1 MIYKK
6 IIRKGCLTVLSL
18 VGIISMAAG
27 QTPTWNP
34 GHKAGTITG
43 NYNFSYNQVPDQL
56 VELFA
61 AGIPNTGLT
70 YQWEQSTMPVT
81 GFTPIAGATQT
92 SYTFSAPLSQTVYYR
107 RKTTNNL
114 SQFIYSNVIKITVV
128 SVNWE
133 DLNYIREHNVIT
145 TNITTWTAVDQL
157 PIGQKL
163 QTTTYLDGLGRGT
176 ERISRETATPAVANG
191 VWGDM
196 VQFSQYDPYGRESKR
211 YLPYT
216 TTTQSGKYK
225 TTPVPDQQ
233 QYYAT
238 NYNEPTSAFS
248 TITFDNSP
256 LNRVTN
262 VKQPGTAWAAG
273 NGNSAVYDINTFADN
288 VQSFTVDYI
297 QGNPPVYKGVYPA
310 GTLYKMTY
318 KDENQKQVIEYTNKN
333 GQLILKKV
341 QLDDVPANE
350 YTGWICTYNVYDDF
364 GLLRYQIQP
373 EGVKYLAANSWSFA
387 GANGL
392 LILNEQC
399 FQYNYDDKGRTIWK
413 KAPGAQPLQMLYDVR
428 DRVVFMQDGN
438 QASQGGVP
446 QWTANIYDELDRPV
460 ITTLYNT
467 AKTVA
472 QLQTDINNAAVS
484 STVTITN
491 PAQPIAILT
500 VNQRQ
505 AGITSYKATNTVY
518 LVADAGGEFESLP
531 GDEFTAEIDAAA
543 GSAPV
548 NVTTTVLRNPVS
560 SADLNN
566 TAVCTVL
573 KYAFYDDYSFAQV
586 KSFDNSFTNTTA
598 YNTGDPNVQ
607 AIAKT
612 NRTTSMPTG
621 SMTRVLG
628 TTLFLSATHYY
639 DERGSLIQTQEDNI
653 KSGTDIT
660 TLQYHFDGR
669 MLSSCNDHTAAGG
682 GYENFKTLTKYIF
695 DKLGRATSIQ
705 KQWGANAFKT
715 ISSYDYDDAGRI
727 KTKYL
732 DPSYPPPS
740 GGAGGGL
747 ESLNYSYNIHNQ
759 LTGINKDYALKTPGS
774 YNKWGHFFGM
784 YLGFDNRDNV
794 FANANLLGQVTGQLW
809 NTLGDDEQRKYDYT
823 YDNAGRLVSAD
834 FNQKFGGVWAKV
846 PPLGGG
852 GGMDFSVNGT
862 SGKITYDLNGNLLNM
877 LQKGVLP
884 GAAAP
889 ITVDNLTYTY
899 ASLSNK
905 LQSVTDNMTN
915 TTANGGFG
923 DFKDGSNGVTPDY
936 VYDANGNV
944 VIDLNKNAKD
954 LNNTV
959 GANGIKYNFLDK
971 PEEIRIAGKG
981 TIKIVYSADGEK
993 LQRKFTSETEDKIK
1007 ITTYINQFIYEE
1019 TTTIAGTVITPFTVS
1034 SINFEEGRI
1043 RVITP
1048 TSQGN
1053 GLDALI
1059 VAGNL
1064 VLPNSPLGAGGL
1076 GGGAGVF
1083 DYFVMDYL
1091 QNVRM
1096 ILTEEIHSA
1105 SNTATMETN
1114 RSVLEESIFGQTGAS
1129 NEVAA
1134 TRFDKPPG
1142 WTGNS
1147 TAKVSRTGTGKNI
1160 GPNTLQKVMAGDMIN
1175 ATAQYY
1181 HQGTA
1186 GGNSSTMVNTVLTSL
1201 IQAITGSGGTGALV
1215 KGNTG
1220 SISTQLSGA
1229 GGFINAVQPNGSAP
1243 AGNAPQA
1250 FLTAIFFDERFNMIP
1265 AADGGVVQQQ
1275 VAATVSGNGGNLVLN
1290 PTNYKAPKNGYVYIY
1305 LSNQS
1310 NDYVY
1315 WDNLQVGITQGNI
1328 AEENHYYAYGLKIA
1342 TLSSKKLGDIYEG
1355 RLQNNY
1361 LYQGAYSELDEDIGW
1376 NDFALRNYDAQI
1388 GRWVQQDP
1396 FQQFASPYVGMGAD
1410 PVNNTDPSGGVVIDP
1425 FKTLEAVVVTASKA
1439 KPITQGISILSGL
1452 SNVTKLA
1459 GWAAKVSS
1467 AINTG
1472 INTAQAGSQG
1482 AGGGGGQQIES
1493 DGGCCG
1499 GIVDG
1504 VVNFGTNLIKLLEPV
1519 SINGVKEEFDQRA
1532 REIGRT
1538 NATLEVFGI
1547 ISIEQANQE
1556 MEAVSKMSQR
1566 EKTAYWTEYTLSVG
1580 LVVAPIKMVAGKS
1593 KSGSPPKIKPRVV
1606 INPSKGNAAVQSAT
1620 FGSSIGLK
1628 GVRNGHLAGKVHP
1641 KTGIPFDNAGFPD
1654 FSGSLYKG
1662 GVNDI
1667 MIKPTG
1673 NRVADFAA
1681 ANMAAGYGSTP
1692 KGFTWHHH
1700 RTPGRMQ
1707 LVETGVH
1714 SQTGHTGGFS
1724 LW

>member
-1 MIYKK
+1 MIYKNFL
-6 IIRKGCLTVLSL
+6 RKGWLTVLSL
-18 VGIISMAAG
+18 LGIISMA
-27 QTPTWNP
+27 QSQTWNP

-43 NYNFSYNQVPDQL
+43 IYNFSYNLVPDQL

-81 GFTPIAGATQT
+81 GFVNIAGATQT
-92 SYTFSAPLSQTVYYR
+92 SYTFLAPLTQTTYYR

-114 SQFIYSNVIKITVV
+114 SQFIYSNVIKISVV

-133 DLNYIREHNVIT
+133 DLNYIREHDVLT

-176 ERISRETATPAVANG
+176 EKISRETATPATATG

-196 VQFSQYDPYGRESKR
+196 VQFSQYDPYGREAKR

-225 TTPVPDQQ
+225 TAPDIEQT

-238 NYNEPTSAFS
+238 NYNEPTSAYS

-256 LNRVTN
+256 LNRVVN
-262 VKQPGTAWAAG
+262 VKQPGTAWAAAA
-273 NGNSAVYDINTFADN
+273 GNSAVYDVNTLADN

-318 KDENQKQVIEYTNKN
+318 KDENQKQVVEFTNKS
-333 GQLILKKV
+333 GQLILKAV
-341 QLDDVPANE
+341 QLADDVSALPPGGGGSGA
-350 YTGWICTYNVYDDF
+350 WICTYSIYDDF

-413 KAPGAQPLQMLYDVR
+413 KAPGAQPLQMLYDIR

-438 QASQGGVP
+438 QALLSPP

-467 AKTVA
+467 AKTIA
-472 QLQTDINNAAVS
+472 QLQTDINTAAVS

-505 AGITSYKATNTVY
+505 AGIPSYKATNTVY
-518 LVADAGGEFESLP
+518 LIADAGGEFESLP

-548 NVTTTVLRNPVS
+548 NVTATVLQNPVS

-573 KYAFYDDYSFAQV
+573 KYMFYDDYSFTQV

-598 YNTGDPNVQ
+598 YSTTDPNVQ
-607 AIAKT
+607 PIAKT

-639 DERGSLIQTQEDNI
+639 DERGSHIQTQEDNI
-653 KSGTDIT
+653 KSGTDVT

-669 MLSSCNDHTAAGG
+669 MLSSCNNHSAAGG

-705 KQWGANAFKT
+705 KQFGSNAFKT
-715 ISSYDYDDAGRI
+715 ISSYDYDDAGRV
-727 KTKYL
+727 KTKHL
-732 DPSYPPPS
+732 DPGYT
-740 GGAGGGL
+740 AGGGPDL

-759 LTGINKDYALKTPGS
+759 LTGINKDYALKTSGT

-809 NTLGDDEQRKYDYT
+809 STQGDDAQRKYDYT
-823 YDNAGRLVSAD
+823 YDNAGRLVSAA
-834 FNQKFGGVWAKV
+834 FNEKLHTGDSWSNAAA
-846 PPLGGG
+846 
-852 GGMDFSVNGT
+852 DFSVNGT
-862 SGKITYDLNGNLLNM
+862 NGKITYDLNGNLLNM

-889 ITVDNLTYTY
+889 ITVDNLSYTY

-915 TTANGGFG
+915 TTANGSFG
-923 DFKDGSNGVTPDY
+923 DFKDGTNGVTPDY
-936 VYDANGNV
+936 VYDANGNI
-944 VIDLNKNAKD
+944 VIDLNKNVKG
-954 LNNTV
+954 LPPSPSGEGPGV
-959 GANGIKYNFLDK
+959 RYNFLDK

-1019 TTTIAGTVITPFTVS
+1019 TTTIAGAVITPFSVS

-1043 RVITP
+1043 RIITP
-1048 TSQGN
+1048 TTQSN
-1053 GLDALI
+1053 GLDALT
-1059 VAGNL
+1059 VAGNIT
-1064 VLPNSPLGAGGL
+1064 LPNTPLGDGG
-1076 GGGAGVF
+1076 VY
-1083 DYFVMDYL
+1083 DYFVMDYQ

-1114 RSVLEESIFGQTGAS
+1114 RTVLEESIFGQTGAN
-1129 NEVAA
+1129 NEVAT
-1134 TRFDKPPG
+1134 TRFAKPAG
-1142 WTGNS
+1142 WTSNTS
-1147 TAKVSRTGTGKNI
+1147 SSVSRVGTTSGHNI
-1160 GPNTLQKVMAGDMIN
+1160 GPNTLQKVMAGDKIS
-1175 ATAQYY
+1175 TTVQYY
-1181 HQGTA
+1181 YQA
-1186 GGNSSTMVNTVLTSL
+1186 APGGNNTSFVNTVLSSL
-1201 IQAITGSGGTGALV
+1201 TTAITGGNAAGGIV
-1215 KGNTG
+1215 KGNAAQV
-1220 SISTQLSGA
+1220 STQLSGM
-1229 GGFINAVQPNGSAP
+1229 GGFVNAVQPNGSNP
-1243 AGNAPQA
+1243 TSTTPQA
-1250 FLTAIFFDERFNMIP
+1250 FLTILFFDERFNFIA
-1265 AADGGVVQQQ
+1265 AADGGVAQQQ
-1275 VAATVSGNGGNLVLN
+1275 VSSSFVPLTLTDV
-1290 PTNYKAPKNGYVYIY
+1290 KAPKNGYAYIY
-1305 LSNQS
+1305 VSNQS
-1310 NDYVY
+1310 NSDVY
-1315 WDNLQVGITQGNI
+1315 FDNLVATIVQGNI

-1342 TLSSKKLGDIYEG
+1342 TLSSRKFSNTPLGDG
-1355 RLQNNY
+1355 GKNNY
-1361 LYQGAYSELDEDIGW
+1361 LYQGAFSELDEDIGW
-1376 NDFALRNYDAQI
+1376 NDFMLRNYDVQI

-1410 PVNNTDPSGGVVIDP
+1410 PINNTDPSGGIVIDP
-1425 FKTLEAVVVTASKA
+1425 IKTLETVVVTASRA
-1439 KPITQGISILSGL
+1439 KPVTQGISVLSGL

-1459 GWAAKVSS
+1459 GWAVKVSG
-1467 AINTG
+1467 AINTS
-1472 INTAQAGSQG
+1472 ISTAQAGSQG
-1482 AGGGGGQQIES
+1482 VGGGGGQQIES
-1493 DGGCCG
+1493 EGGCCG

-1547 ISIEQANQE
+1547 ISIDQAKQE

-1580 LVVAPIKMVAGKS
+1580 LAVVPIKMVAGKP

-1606 INPSKGNAAVQSAT
+1606 INTNKGNAAVVGVT
-1620 FGSSIGLK
+1620 RGSSIGIKAANGGSNIALGVSEYLSKFAEQVK
-1628 GVRNGHLAGKVHP
+1628 GLTWETWGAKNFQSQFLETINNSANKIHFNLD
-1641 KTGIPFDNAGFPD
+1641 GIPSPWGAVAEGAKGFP
-1654 FSGSLYKG
+1654 FSRITSWELFQLYSNPAALQRTIFYQG
-1662 GVNDI
+1662 GKIAPN
-1667 MIKPTG
+1667 P
-1673 NRVADFAA
+1673 F
-1681 ANMAAGYGSTP
+1681 
-1692 KGFTWHHH
+1692 H
-1700 RTPGRMQ
+1700 
-1707 LVETGVH
+1707 
-1714 SQTGHTGGFS
+1714 
-1724 LW
+1724 

>member
-6 IIRKGCLTVLSL
+6 FLRKGWLTVLSL
-18 VGIISMAAG
+18 LGIISIA
-27 QTPTWNP
+27 QSQIWNP
-34 GHKAGTITG
+34 GHKAGTIAG
-43 NYNFSYNQVPDQL
+43 NYNFSYNQTPDQL

-81 GFTPIAGATQT
+81 GFANIAGATQT
-92 SYTFSAPLSQTVYYR
+92 SYTFSAPLTQTTYYR

-114 SQFIYSNVIKITVV
+114 ADFIYSNVIKISVV

-133 DLNYIREHNVIT
+133 DLNYIREHDVLT

-176 ERISRETATPAVANG
+176 EKISRETATPATANG

-196 VQFSQYDPYGRESKR
+196 VQFSQYDPYGREAKR

-225 TTPVPDQQ
+225 TAPDIEQQ

-238 NYNEPTSAFS
+238 NYNEPTSAYS

-256 LNRVTN
+256 LNRVVN
-262 VKQPGTAWAAG
+262 VKQPGTAWAAAA
-273 NGNSAVYDINTFADN
+273 GNSAAYDVNTLADN

-318 KDENQKQVIEYTNKN
+318 KDENQKQVVEFTNKN

-350 YTGWICTYNVYDDF
+350 YTGWICTYSIYDDF

-399 FQYNYDDKGRTIWK
+399 FLYNYDDKGRTIWK
-413 KAPGAQPLQMLYDVR
+413 KAPGAQPLQMLYDIR

-438 QASQGGVP
+438 QALLSPP

-467 AKTVA
+467 TKTIA
-472 QLQTDINNAAVS
+472 QLQTDINTAAVS

-491 PAQPIAILT
+491 PAQPIGILT

-505 AGITSYKATNTVY
+505 AGIASYKATNTVY

-560 SADLNN
+560 STDLNN

-573 KYAFYDDYSFAQV
+573 KYMFYDDYTFAQV

-598 YNTGDPNVQ
+598 YSTTDPNVQ
-607 AIAKT
+607 PIAKT

-639 DERGSLIQTQEDNI
+639 DERGSHIQTQEDNI

-669 MLSSCNDHTAAGG
+669 MLSSCNNHSAAGG

-705 KQWGANAFKT
+705 KQFGTNVFKT
-715 ISSYDYDDAGRI
+715 ISSYDYDDAGRV

-740 GGAGGGL
+740 GGVGGGL

-759 LTGINKDYALKTPGS
+759 ITGINKDYALKTSGT

-809 NTLGDDEQRKYDYT
+809 STQGDDAQRKYDYT
-823 YDNAGRLVSAD
+823 YDNAGRLVSAA
-834 FNQKFGGVWAKV
+834 FNEKLHTGDSWTNAQA
-846 PPLGGG
+846 
-852 GGMDFSVNGT
+852 DFSVNGT

-884 GAAAP
+884 GAAVP

-915 TTANGGFG
+915 TTANGSFG
-923 DFKDGSNGVTPDY
+923 DFKDGTNGAAPDY
-936 VYDANGNV
+936 VYDANGNI
-944 VIDLNKNAKD
+944 VIDLNKN
-954 LNNTV
+954 V
-959 GANGIKYNFLDK
+959 IPPSGGGGAGIKYNFLDK

-981 TIKIVYSADGEK
+981 VIKIVYSADGEK

-1019 TTTIAGTVITPFTVS
+1019 TTTIAGTVITPFSVS

-1048 TSQGN
+1048 TTQSN
-1053 GLDALI
+1053 GLDALT
-1059 VAGNL
+1059 VAGNIT
-1064 VLPNSPLGAGGL
+1064 LPIPPL
-1076 GGGAGVF
+1076 GGGVAGAF
-1083 DYFVMDYL
+1083 DYFIMDYQ

-1105 SNTATMETN
+1105 SNTATMELN
-1114 RSVLEESIFGQTGAS
+1114 RSVLEESIFGQTGAN

-1147 TAKVSRTGTGKNI
+1147 SAKVSRTGTGRNI

-1201 IQAITGSGGTGALV
+1201 VQAITGSGGTGALV

-1220 SISTQLSGA
+1220 NINTQLSGA
-1229 GGFINAVQPNGSAP
+1229 SGFINAVQPNGSSP
-1243 AGNAPQA
+1243 TSTIPQA

-1275 VAATVSGNGGNLVLN
+1275 VAATVGSNGGVLVLN

-1310 NDYVY
+1310 NNDVY
-1315 WDNLQVGITQGNI
+1315 WDNFQVGITQGNI

-1342 TLSSKKLGDIYEG
+1342 TLSSKKLGDSYEG
-1355 RLQNNY
+1355 QLKNNY
-1361 LYQGAYSELDEDIGW
+1361 LYQGAFSELDEDIGW
-1376 NDFALRNYDAQI
+1376 TDFALRNYDAQI

-1396 FQQFASPYVGMGAD
+1396 YQEFASPYSGMADD
-1410 PVNNTDPSGGVVIDP
+1410 PVNFTDPSGG
-1425 FKTLEAVVVTASKA
+1425 
-1439 KPITQGISILSGL
+1439 SILSGL
-1452 SNVTKLA
+1452 STAGRLTVTTLGGAILGGMIDAFSGGDGWTGVGIGAGVGLA
-1459 GWAAKVSS
+1459 AGLGSLGKQIAISMSLHTVAAALNILNSK
-1467 AINTG
+1467 INTDQAGKQAAMVHGPNGDATNGDAG
-1472 INTAQAGSQG
+1472 INNSTDDSWKGLYKSDLETYSQSIGYCTTCTDQDLGKIMEKTFEDFMKEVIPAKYGFGRNSRKWVGGNRNTIPDFTAMSGYYRTIGRIPIRIPGS
-1482 AGGGGGQQIES
+1482 
-1493 DGGCCG
+1493 
-1499 GIVDG
+1499 
-1504 VVNFGTNLIKLLEPV
+1504 LIKVWGGSIFEVKSSKNGIYLSSNLSQVRGHIDNLRIKTLIDIEAGFRPSFTLV
-1519 SINGVKEEFDQRA
+1519 TTYDVDWSPSINTYANAQSIDYYHYKAEYRIVNGKYEFNFYNYNS
-1532 REIGRT
+1532 T
-1538 NATLEVFGI
+1538 N
-1547 ISIEQANQE
+1547 S
-1556 MEAVSKMSQR
+1556 
-1566 EKTAYWTEYTLSVG
+1566 
-1580 LVVAPIKMVAGKS
+1580 
-1593 KSGSPPKIKPRVV
+1593 
-1606 INPSKGNAAVQSAT
+1606 
-1620 FGSSIGLK
+1620 
-1628 GVRNGHLAGKVHP
+1628 
-1641 KTGIPFDNAGFPD
+1641 
-1654 FSGSLYKG
+1654 
-1662 GVNDI
+1662 
-1667 MIKPTG
+1667 
-1673 NRVADFAA
+1673 
-1681 ANMAAGYGSTP
+1681 
-1692 KGFTWHHH
+1692 H
-1700 RTPGRMQ
+1700 RMK
-1707 LVETGVH
+1707 
-1714 SQTGHTGGFS
+1714 
-1724 LW
+1724 

>member
-1 MIYKK
+1 MIYKNFL
-6 IIRKGCLTVLSL
+6 RKSWLTALSL
-18 VGIISMAAG
+18 LGIMGMAAG
-27 QTPTWNP
+27 QTWNE

-70 YQWEQSTMPVT
+70 YQWEKSDKPVT
-81 GFTPIAGATQT
+81 DFANIPGATQT
-92 SYTFSAPLSQTVYYR
+92 SYTFSAPLVQTTYYR

-133 DLNYIREHNVIT
+133 DLNYIREHDVLT

-163 QTTTYLDGLGRGT
+163 QTTIYLDGLGRGT
-176 ERISRETATPAVANG
+176 QKISRETATPATANG

-196 VQFSQYDPYGRESKR
+196 VQFSQYDPYGREAKR

-216 TTTQSGKYK
+216 TTIQSGKYK
-225 TTPVPDQQ
+225 TTPLTEQT
-233 QYYAT
+233 QYYT
-238 NYNEPTSAFS
+238 TTYNETSAFS

-256 LNRVTN
+256 LNRVVN

-273 NGNSAVYDINTFADN
+273 NGNSAVYDINTLADN
-288 VQSFTVDYI
+288 IQSFTVDYI
-297 QGNPPVYKGVYPA
+297 QSNPPVYKGVYPA

-318 KDENQKQVIEYTNKN
+318 KDENQKQVVEFTNKN

-350 YTGWICTYNVYDDF
+350 YTGWICTYSIYDDF

-399 FQYNYDDKGRTIWK
+399 FLYNYDDKGRTIWK
-413 KAPGAQPLQMLYDVR
+413 KTPGAQPLQMLYDVR

-438 QASQGGVP
+438 QALLSPP

-467 AKTVA
+467 TKTIA

-505 AGITSYKATNTVY
+505 AGIASYKATNTVY

-548 NVTTTVLRNPVS
+548 NVTATVLRNPIS
-560 SADLNN
+560 SVDLNN

-573 KYAFYDDYSFAQV
+573 KYMFYDDYSFAQV

-598 YNTGDPNVQ
+598 YSTADPNVQ
-607 AIAKT
+607 PIAKT

-639 DERGSLIQTQEDNI
+639 DERGSHIQTQEDNI

-669 MLSSCNDHTAAGG
+669 MLSSCNNHSAAGG

-705 KQWGANAFKT
+705 KQFGTNSFKT
-715 ISSYDYDDAGRI
+715 ISSYDYDDAGRV
-727 KTKYL
+727 KTKHL
-732 DPSYPPPS
+732 DPGYT
-740 GGAGGGL
+740 AGGGPDL

-759 LTGINKDYALKTPGS
+759 LTGINKDYALKTSGT

-794 FANANLLGQVTGQLW
+794 FANANLLGQLTGQLW
-809 NTLGDDEQRKYDYT
+809 STQGDDAQRKYDYT
-823 YDNAGRLVSAD
+823 YDNAGRFVNAA
-834 FNQKFGGVWAKV
+834 FNEKLHTGDSWSNAQA
-846 PPLGGG
+846 
-852 GGMDFSVNGT
+852 DFSVSGT

-915 TTANGGFG
+915 TTANGSFG
-923 DFKDGSNGVTPDY
+923 DFKDGTNGVTPDY

-981 TIKIVYSADGEK
+981 VIKIVYSADGEK

-1019 TTTIAGTVITPFTVS
+1019 TTTIAGAVITPFSVS

-1048 TSQGN
+1048 TSQSN
-1053 GLDALI
+1053 GLDALT
-1059 VAGNL
+1059 VAGNIT
-1064 VLPNSPLGAGGL
+1064 LPIPPSG
-1076 GGGAGVF
+1076 GGGAGAF
-1083 DYFVMDYL
+1083 DYFVMDYQ

-1096 ILTEEIHSA
+1096 ILTEEIHAA
-1105 SNTATMETN
+1105 SNAATMETN
-1114 RSVLEESIFGQTGAS
+1114 RSVLEESIFGQTGAN
-1129 NEVAA
+1129 NEVAT
-1134 TRFDKPPG
+1134 TRFAKPVG
-1142 WTGNS
+1142 WTSNTS
-1147 TAKVSRTGTGKNI
+1147 SSVSRVGTTSGHNI
-1160 GPNTLQKVMAGDMIN
+1160 GPNTLQKVMAGDKIS
-1175 ATAQYY
+1175 TTVQYY
-1181 HQGTA
+1181 YQA
-1186 GGNSSTMVNTVLTSL
+1186 APGGNNTSFVNTVLSSL
-1201 IQAITGSGGTGALV
+1201 TTAITGGNAASGIV
-1215 KGNTG
+1215 KGNAAQV
-1220 SISTQLSGA
+1220 STQLSGM
-1229 GGFINAVQPNGSAP
+1229 GGFVNAVQPNGTNPTSST
-1243 AGNAPQA
+1243 PQA
-1250 FLTAIFFDERFNMIP
+1250 FLTILFFDERFNFIA
-1265 AADGGVVQQQ
+1265 AADGGIAQQQ
-1275 VAATVSGNGGNLVLN
+1275 VSSSLVPL
-1290 PTNYKAPKNGYVYIY
+1290 TLTDVKAPKNGYAYIY
-1305 LSNQS
+1305 VSNQS
-1310 NDYVY
+1310 NSDVY
-1315 WDNLQVGITQGNI
+1315 FDNLVATITQGNI

-1342 TLSSKKLGDIYEG
+1342 TLNSKKLGDVYEG
-1355 RLQNNY
+1355 SLKNNY
-1361 LYQGAYSELDEDIGW
+1361 LYQGANSELDEDIGW
-1376 NDFALRNYDAQI
+1376 NDFMLRNYDAQI
-1388 GRWVQQDP
+1388 GRWMQQDP
-1396 FQQFASPYVGMGAD
+1396 YQEFASPYLSMGGD
-1410 PVNNTDPSGGVVIDP
+1410 PVNNTDPTGGFILCPGASALAVFFDNMLHVLDKVSPITSKISIGLTLSKSGLFINSMVRTSNIINGQIRTMQVGGGSSTRDDPSVIGTSAHTTLANYLQGQNLGGILTQRWITNETLPSSRLKPDFIDNVNKNVWELKPDTWDP
-1425 FKTLEAVVVTASKA
+1425 TTPGNKSYPNYKKA
-1439 KPITQGISILSGL
+1439 KAQLENYVEKMNSGDTNLFGIFEKGGTYSDAPLPGMPLTSADGKYEFTYYITNPSSGIIYYK
-1452 SNVTKLA
+1452 VQEKTKRPTEPPPPA
-1459 GWAAKVSS
+1459 
-1467 AINTG
+1467 AINTDSKS
-1472 INTAQAGSQG
+1472 NKDQKPNDG
-1482 AGGGGGQQIES
+1482 AKVIQMPKKV
-1493 DGGCCG
+1493 D
-1499 GIVDG
+1499 VTDG
-1504 VVNFGTNLIKLLEPV
+1504 VKVAVTVYI
-1519 SINGVKEEFDQRA
+1519 
-1532 REIGRT
+1532 IGR
-1538 NATLEVFGI
+1538 I
-1547 ISIEQANQE
+1547 I
-1556 MEAVSKMSQR
+1556 R
-1566 EKTAYWTEYTLSVG
+1566 G
-1580 LVVAPIKMVAGKS
+1580 LV
-1593 KSGSPPKIKPRVV
+1593 
-1606 INPSKGNAAVQSAT
+1606 
-1620 FGSSIGLK
+1620 
-1628 GVRNGHLAGKVHP
+1628 
-1641 KTGIPFDNAGFPD
+1641 
-1654 FSGSLYKG
+1654 
-1662 GVNDI
+1662 
-1667 MIKPTG
+1667 
-1673 NRVADFAA
+1673 
-1681 ANMAAGYGSTP
+1681 
-1692 KGFTWHHH
+1692 TWECL
-1700 RTPGRMQ
+1700 GC
-1707 LVETGVH
+1707 GAWA
-1714 SQTGHTGGFS
+1714 F
-1724 LW
+1724 

>member
-6 IIRKGCLTVLSL
+6 IIRKLWLTALSL
-18 VGIISMAAG
+18 LGIISIA
-27 QTPTWNP
+27 QSQTWNP

-43 NYNFSYNQVPDQL
+43 NYNFSYNQTPDQL

-81 GFTPIAGATQT
+81 GFANIAGATQT
-92 SYTFSAPLSQTVYYR
+92 SYTFSAPLTQTTYYR

-114 SQFIYSNVIKITVV
+114 SQFIYCNVIKISVV

-133 DLNYIREHNVIT
+133 DLNYIREHDVLT

-176 ERISRETATPAVANG
+176 QKISRETATPATANG

-196 VQFSQYDPYGRESKR
+196 VQFSQYDPYGREAKR

-225 TTPVPDQQ
+225 TTPEAEQT

-256 LNRVTN
+256 LNRVVN
-262 VKQPGTAWAAG
+262 VKQPGTAWAAAA
-273 NGNSAVYDINTFADN
+273 GNSAVYDINTLADN

-318 KDENQKQVIEYTNKN
+318 KDENQKQVVEFTNKS
-333 GQLILKKV
+333 GQLILKAV
-341 QLDDVPANE
+341 QLADDVSALPPGGGGGGA
-350 YTGWICTYNVYDDF
+350 WICTYSVYDDF

-387 GANGL
+387 GANGQ

-413 KAPGAQPLQMLYDVR
+413 KAPGAQPLQMLYDIR

-438 QASQGGVP
+438 QALLSPP

-467 AKTVA
+467 TKTVA

-484 STVTITN
+484 STVTVTN

-500 VNQRQ
+500 VNLRQ
-505 AGITSYKATNTVY
+505 AGIPSYKATNTVY

-548 NVTTTVLRNPVS
+548 NVTATVLRNPIS
-560 SADLNN
+560 STDLNN

-598 YNTGDPNVQ
+598 YSTADPNVQ
-607 AIAKT
+607 TIAKT

-639 DERGSLIQTQEDNI
+639 DERGSHIQTQEDNI
-653 KSGTDIT
+653 KSGTDVT

-705 KQWGANAFKT
+705 KQFGTNAFKT
-715 ISSYDYDDAGRI
+715 ISSYDYDDAGRV

-732 DPSYPPPS
+732 DPSYIPPP
-740 GGAGGGL
+740 GGGGGGGGL

-759 LTGINKDYALKTPGS
+759 LTGINKDYALKTSGT

-809 NTLGDDEQRKYDYT
+809 STQGDDAQRKYDYT
-823 YDNAGRLVSAD
+823 YDNAGRLVSAA
-834 FNQKFGGVWAKV
+834 FNEKLHTGDSWTNAQA
-846 PPLGGG
+846 
-852 GGMDFSVNGT
+852 DFSVNGT

-915 TTANGGFG
+915 TTANGSFG
-923 DFKDGSNGVTPDY
+923 DFKDGTNGVTPDY
-936 VYDANGNV
+936 VYDANGNI
-944 VIDLNKNAKD
+944 VIDLNKN
-954 LNNTV
+954 V
-959 GANGIKYNFLDK
+959 IPPSGGGGAGIKYNFLDK

-1019 TTTIAGTVITPFTVS
+1019 TTTIAGTVITPFSLS

-1043 RVITP
+1043 RIITP
-1048 TSQGN
+1048 TNQSN
-1053 GLDALI
+1053 GLDALT
-1059 VAGNL
+1059 VAGNIT
-1064 VLPNSPLGAGGL
+1064 LPIPPSG

-1096 ILTEEIHSA
+1096 ILTEEIHAA

-1129 NEVAA
+1129 NEVAT
-1134 TRFDKPPG
+1134 TRFAKPAG
-1142 WTGNS
+1142 WTSNTS
-1147 TAKVSRTGTGKNI
+1147 SSVSRVGTTSGHNI

-1201 IQAITGSGGTGALV
+1201 VQAITGSGGTGALV

-1229 GGFINAVQPNGSAP
+1229 GGFINAVQPNGASP

-1275 VAATVSGNGGNLVLN
+1275 VAATVGGNGGNLVLN

-1315 WDNLQVGITQGNI
+1315 WDNFQVGITQGNI
-1328 AEENHYYAYGLKIA
+1328 AEENHYYAYGLRIA
-1342 TLSSKKLGDIYEG
+1342 TLSSKKLGDVYEG
-1355 RLQNNY
+1355 KLQNNY
-1361 LYQGAYSELDEDIGW
+1361 LYQGAYAELDEDMGW
-1376 NDFALRNYDAQI
+1376 TDFALRNYDAQI

-1396 FQQFASPYVGMGAD
+1396 YQQFASPYVGMGAD
-1410 PVNNTDPSGGVVIDP
+1410 PINNTDPSGGVVIDP
-1425 FKTLEAVVVTASKA
+1425 IKTLETVVVTATRA
-1439 KPITQGISILSGL
+1439 KPVTQGISVLSGL
-1452 SNVTKLA
+1452 SNVTRLA
-1459 GWAAKVSS
+1459 GWAVKVSG

-1472 INTAQAGSQG
+1472 INTAQVGGDIIHVNAEGYITKVEEIKGGYNQYNRIVNEVGEELCFNDCSFDNDQLEIILGDKNYRYTADWNGDDKARLFTTFSNQQMADAFNEVNIGEIRDIYKSLNEQNTPFGVFLGDMYASKVANAQLDFADDMNAVVKEGGNANLDETSGLFPRDGTGGFIKFQSDNTLYNVYDAG
-1482 AGGGGGQQIES
+1482 
-1493 DGGCCG
+1493 
-1499 GIVDG
+1499 
-1504 VVNFGTNLIKLLEPV
+1504 NFMTAKGFNLIRVAKDELKFGAHLNNIILGRNRGKRLLDSEA
-1519 SINGVKEEFDQRA
+1519 DQRA
-1532 REIGRT
+1532 
-1538 NATLEVFGI
+1538 LD
-1547 ISIEQANQE
+1547 
-1556 MEAVSKMSQR
+1556 
-1566 EKTAYWTEYTLSVG
+1566 
-1580 LVVAPIKMVAGKS
+1580 
-1593 KSGSPPKIKPRVV
+1593 
-1606 INPSKGNAAVQSAT
+1606 
-1620 FGSSIGLK
+1620 
-1628 GVRNGHLAGKVHP
+1628 NGY
-1641 KTGIPFDNAGFPD
+1641 D
-1654 FSGSLYKG
+1654 YG
-1662 GVNDI
+1662 GVSW
-1667 MIKPTG
+1667 K
-1673 NRVADFAA
+1673 
-1681 ANMAAGYGSTP
+1681 
-1692 KGFTWHHH
+1692 KK
-1700 RTPGRMQ
+1700 
-1707 LVETGVH
+1707 
-1714 SQTGHTGGFS
+1714 
-1724 LW
+1724 